1 MASKD
6 ILLPLTEELQN
17 AKIAPK
23 LEFIELKQRSI
34 IQGDIFFY
42 KEANGTIYFDLA
54 AKIDELFAIFTFL
67 GASNTLKNGVKSG
80 QHPYFIQLNHT

>member
-54 AKIDELFAIFTFL
+54 AKIEESLAFSRLLWSSYTPKIA
-67 GASNTLKNGVKSG
+67 
-80 QHPYFIQLNHT
+80 

>member
-6 ILLPLTEELQN
+6 ILLPLTEGLQN
-17 AKIAPK
+17 AKIALK

-42 KEANGTIYFDLA
+42 KEANGTI
-54 AKIDELFAIFTFL
+54 FL
-67 GASNTLKNGVKSG
+67 T
-80 QHPYFIQLNHT
+80 